1 LNNPTESMFDKPRT
15 FWSTPRSSLN
25 WLALGLLLAAWNAA
39 DHDDS
44 KSDRRRRK
52 FARLYL
58 CVRAS
63 SAAFANNAALIPRA
77 YFVDTGAFERGHRN
91 SLQESQKRKGNV
103 KLHTSNGGAFMLAT
117 ETNKQILIVDRDVA
131 AVEPLRQRLSDA
143 GFNVR
148 AITDGAAAAM
158 AVAERPPHLVI
169 IDWNMPGFTAL
180 DLIQGSGRT
189 FHPSRP
195 ADHFVGARRRAGC
208 RGGLNFGADDYIAKP
223 FSLRE
228 VVARVS
234 AVLRSRSLGA
244 QPSTLS
250 CDSLVLDSATNRVT
264 AHGRLI
270 NLRGIEYRLL
280 EFLMSNL
287 GRTFNRTQ
295 LLDPGLGRRHRCRR
309 AHRRRQCAAAAQ
321 DPERIGLRIL
331 YPDRARLRLSV
342 RAAGGP
348 GGRPRRGAFLSG
360 KSDIRH
366 ILRFHAMFHA

>member
-1 LNNPTESMFDKPRT
+1 
-15 FWSTPRSSLN
+15 
-25 WLALGLLLAAWNAA
+25 
-39 DHDDS
+39 
-44 KSDRRRRK
+44 
-52 FARLYL
+52 
-58 CVRAS
+58 
-63 SAAFANNAALIPRA
+63 
-77 YFVDTGAFERGHRN
+77 
-91 SLQESQKRKGNV
+91 
-103 KLHTSNGGAFMLAT
+103 MLAT

-180 DLIQGSGRT
+180 DLIQGIRAART
-189 FHPSRP
+189 TQAVRLIILS
-195 ADHFVGARRRAGC
+195 ALGGEQDVVA
-208 RGGLNFGADDYIAKP
+208 GLNFGADDYIVKP

-234 AVLRSRSLGA
+234 AVLRARSLGA
-244 QPSTLS
+244 QPSMLS
-250 CDSLVLDSATNRVT
+250 CDSLELDSATNRVT

-295 LLDPGLGRRHRCRR
+295 LLTQVWGDDTDVDERTVDVNVQRLRKILSESGFEAYIQTVRGFGYRFAPP
-309 AHRRRQCAAAAQ
+309 AAAPAQ
-321 DPERIGLRIL
+321 PGSGT
-331 YPDRARLRLSV
+331 PFSV
-342 RAAGGP
+342 RQE
-348 GGRPRRGAFLSG
+348 
-360 KSDIRH
+360 
-366 ILRFHAMFHA
+366 